1 MHWVQDCEKVGQGYK
16 KSNIVQTFLLLP
28 LKPLK
33 MNVITCIYYILICVM
48 NKKKFSRP
56 FKVSGIILFQ
66 WTIAEFKEFQPQLKF

>member
-48 NKKKFSRP
+48 NKKKVLIFAT
-56 FKVSGIILFQ
+56 V
-66 WTIAEFKEFQPQLKF
+66 